1 MNKVKPP
8 SLHVLIP
15 MMTGPYPAAALS
27 IALPVRLSLLTG
39 LLGFTLAGCTKIY
52 HSRRSIQ
59 ELNQTFAVNKEQT
72 LFYSDR
78 NGHTQKKQLTKT
90 IQAAL
95 YLQNDTLFVEPIK
108 TSLRPSDNNPTTL
121 DVSDS
126 AFVFFVN
133 PKPKKIP
140 VDGKSPLF
148 RYHFTSFDMDLVT
161 VPFKY
166 RLAQRGQ
173 PPELTTNANAAFYAG
188 LRFDQGYQRNVFYH
202 HEQRS
207 DIRSFSLGIGGL
219 AGIGS
224 ATVGPFS
231 TMDQVTDDYEG
242 ACLSYGLAAIFGYR
256 AVSLGLAFG
265 YDTLLDRNRASWIY
279 QHKPW
284 LGVTIG
290 LNLN

>member
-1 MNKVKPP
+1 MNTIKPP
-8 SLHVLIP
+8 SSRSIFLIP
-15 MMTGPYPAAALS
+15 TGPQWMAVLPM
-27 IALPVRLSLLTG
+27 ALPVRLSLLTS
-39 LLGFTLAGCTKIY
+39 LLGVLMSGCTKMY

-59 ELNQTFAVNKEQT
+59 ELDQTFAVNKAQT
-72 LFYSDR
+72 LFYTDHAGR
-78 NGHTQKKQLTKT
+78 TQHKQLAQT
-90 IQAAL
+90 ISAAL
-95 YLQNDTLFVEPIK
+95 YLQNDTLFVEPLK
-108 TSLRPSDNNPTTL
+108 ASLRPNDNNPATL

-140 VDGKSPLF
+140 VDGKSPWF

-161 VPFKY
+161 IPFKY
-166 RLAQRGQ
+166 RLAQQGQ
-173 PPELTTNANAAFYAG
+173 PPELNTNANAALYVG

-202 HEQRS
+202 YQQRS
-207 DIRSFSLGIGGL
+207 DIRSFSLGVGGL
-219 AGIGS
+219 IGIGS

-231 TMDQVTDDYEG
+231 TMDQVADEYEG
-242 ACLSYGLAAIFGYR
+242 ACLSYGLATIFGYR

-265 YDTLLDRNRASWIY
+265 YDTLFDRNRARWIY

-284 LGVTIG
+284 LGLTLG